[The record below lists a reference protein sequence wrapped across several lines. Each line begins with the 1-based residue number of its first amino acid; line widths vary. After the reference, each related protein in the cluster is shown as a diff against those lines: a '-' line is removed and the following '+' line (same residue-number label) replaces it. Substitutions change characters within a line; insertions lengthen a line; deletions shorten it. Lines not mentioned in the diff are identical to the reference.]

1 MSNVWVC
8 GAKGQLGLSLQD
20 IAGRG
25 SKHKYFFT
33 DVDEV
38 DICSRD
44 SVEDFVRQ
52 NKINV
57 IINCAAY
64 TAVDAAEEDKEKAY
78 EVNHTAVKY
87 LSQSAKD
94 SRCFLFHIS
103 TDYVFD
109 GKGEKPY
116 REDDMTRPVSVYGDS
131 KWRGERAIVESG
143 CKYIILRTAWLYS
156 QYGKNFVKTMIRLTS
171 EKETIKVVN
180 DQVGCPTYA
189 GDLARVIYDIVEEN
203 KYEGSEGVYHYVGG
217 GDCSW
222 YEFAQEVAHMA
233 GNDRCE
239 IQPCTTSEYPTAAH
253 RPQYSVLSTGKI
265 EKAFDIEI
273 PYWKDSL
280 GRCIEKIQNENR

>member
-20 IAGRG
+20 IAGG
-25 SKHKYFFT
+25 SKHRYFFT

-64 TAVDAAEEDKEKAY
+64 TAVDAAEADKEKAY
-78 EVNHTAVKY
+78 EVNHTAVQY
-87 LSQSAKD
+87 LSQSAKEG
-94 SRCFLFHIS
+94 RAFLIHIS

-109 GKGEKPY
+109 GKGVEPY
-116 REDDMTRPVSVYGDS
+116 REDDIVSPMSVYGDS

-189 GDLARVIYDIVEEN
+189 EDLARVIYDVVEREV
-203 KYEGSEGVYHYVGG
+203 YEKNEGIYHYVGG
-217 GDCSW
+217 GACSW
-222 YEFAQEVAHMA
+222 WELAQEVARVA

-239 IQPCTTSEYPTAAH
+239 IKPCTTSEYPTAAH
-253 RPQYSVLSTGKI
+253 RPAYSVLDTRKVREVFGV
-265 EKAFDIEI
+265 EI
-273 PYWKDSL
+273 PQWREAL
-280 GRCIEKIQNENR
+280 CRCMANIKKGE